1 MAELSS
7 TTATMD
13 LLKKEKRVQRCIDW
27 SERTLADSATSSEDS
42 SFSAKRIR
50 VSRQG
55 RDAELI
61 QTETQQDREGVRS
74 EEDGSA
80 SQEGDSISA
89 AGLWCS
95 ALAAVMPIYGQDLC
109 HFSGDDVHAPL
120 LFGTHTLLV
129 NVRAAPP
136 ISQFCAQY

>member
-27 SERTLADSATSSEDS
+27 SERTVADSATSSEDS

-80 SQEGDSISA
+80 SQEGDSIISA
-89 AGLWCS
+89 AGL
-95 ALAAVMPIYGQDLC
+95 AVAAFMPIYGQDLC

-120 LFGTHTLLV
+120 LFGTHTLLA